1 MREQREVDAV
11 TMERAVRTVA
21 DMPQEVRHDTGDAIA
36 AVGAG
41 IDVAEKSIALADL
54 VGGHSRQNESDIVLF
69 KSVGLALQEV
79 VIAEMLYEFAKQ
91 LGLGI
96 DNPASI
102 VPVSK

>member
-1 MREQREVDAV
+1 VVSLGSTLREQREVDAV

-54 VGGHSRQNESDIVLF
+54 VGGPFSSKRKRHC
-69 KSVGLALQEV
+69 ALQV
-79 VIAEMLYEFAKQ
+79 G
-91 LGLGI
+91 GLG
-96 DNPASI
+96 ATGGGHC
-102 VPVSK
+102 